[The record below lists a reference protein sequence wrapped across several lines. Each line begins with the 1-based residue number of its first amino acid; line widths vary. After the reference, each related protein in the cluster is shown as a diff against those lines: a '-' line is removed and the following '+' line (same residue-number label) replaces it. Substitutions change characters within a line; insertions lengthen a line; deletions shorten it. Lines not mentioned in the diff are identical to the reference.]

1 MGPNGVGWVIGGPDR
16 ATSASRGRRVFGDDS
31 PSSVRSRSCH
41 ARGSTVPGKPPVV
54 THSSTPSLCGR
65 LGIGRPSP
73 GDRDRAAVAH
83 DIDVAAE
90 QAGPEA
96 GGQRGNQTEHAVE
109 RSCQGRRLSRLGL
122 PATDGTV
129 RRGPSGRVRR
139 AHADWVDWRVETSAG
154 SVATRTHA
162 DVREFPPAT
171 IIRHLASSLTV
182 WLEFGE

>member
-1 MGPNGVGWVIGGPDR
+1 MVSGWVIGGPDR
-16 ATSASRGRRVFGDDS
+16 ATSARSRPPGSGDDS

-90 QAGPEA
+90 QV
-96 GGQRGNQTEHAVE
+96 GQRRAGSAATRREHAVE

-139 AHADWVDWRVETSAG
+139 AHTDWVNWHVETSAG

-162 DVREFPPAT
+162 EKRMGTPGNLVTLSR
-171 IIRHLASSLTV
+171 R
-182 WLEFGE
+182 WCMC